1 MAGEGAVVRRRAMCD
16 VRRVRVTGYVARLA
30 VVATMVAAAGSP
42 SRADPPFP
50 AERIASDPAAAA
62 RVEQARR
69 SVLDDAY
76 QPELPGGAAGG
87 SGARAVG
94 MPRRTAGGELA
105 DRDHPA
111 RVDARDHDEPRTLS
125 TLMSIVMWGMII
137 VIAVLGAAWLA
148 AELSRYGGDAALPPD
163 RERAARIAAA
173 GAILEQP
180 LEDADELA
188 RRGRF
193 AEAIHTLLLRTL
205 RELARSAAVEVA
217 PASTSRE
224 ILARVPLLADARGA
238 LAGLITTVEITHF
251 GEQPANAD
259 DYERCR
265 RQFHVFA
272 AAFRDVG
279 PAQPRAVAA

>member
-1 MAGEGAVVRRRAMCD
+1 VGR
-16 VRRVRVTGYVARLA
+16 
-30 VVATMVAAAGSP
+30 
-42 SRADPPFP
+42 
-50 AERIASDPAAAA
+50 
-62 RVEQARR
+62 
-69 SVLDDAY
+69 
-76 QPELPGGAAGG
+76 PG
-87 SGARAVG
+87 
-94 MPRRTAGGELA
+94 RTAGGGLA

-125 TLMSIVMWGMII
+125 TLISIVMWGMVI
-137 VIAVLGAAWLA
+137 VVAILGAAWLA
-148 AELSRYGGDAALPPD
+148 AELSRYGGDAALPAD
-163 RERAARIAAA
+163 GERAARRIAA
-173 GAILEQP
+173 GAIIEQP

-188 RRGRF
+188 RRGQF

-224 ILARVPLLADARGA
+224 ILARVPLLADARSA
-238 LAGLITTVEITHF
+238 LAGLITAVEITHF

-272 AAFRDVG
+272 AAFRDTGRV
-279 PAQPRAVAA
+279 QPRAVAA